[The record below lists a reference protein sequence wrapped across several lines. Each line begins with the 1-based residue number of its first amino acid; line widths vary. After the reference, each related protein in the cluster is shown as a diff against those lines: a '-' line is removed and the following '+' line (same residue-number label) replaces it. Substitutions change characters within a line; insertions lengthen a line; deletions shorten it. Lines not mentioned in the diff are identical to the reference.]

1 MNAAIHP
8 SGCFESERSIGILH
22 FTYLLFRVQQFIS
35 LETGRNRPR
44 GPVFMKAESSQFIG
58 DQQRVDTGHL
68 ILVTKGYT
76 IIKVAFT
83 ADTDGKMM
91 YRVTVNDTLLLD
103 NSPLGFEAK
112 DGIDLNRGFR
122 VVNTVF
128 TDKDEIW
135 TQPWGENKTNRNHYN
150 EMAVLLKNAAN
161 VELTLPKSWK
171 V

>member
-1 MNAAIHP
+1 MKQ
-8 SGCFESERSIGILH
+8 ILH
-22 FTYLLFRVQQFIS
+22 ILLIALMLMGFYSCVPKTELAS
-35 LETGRNRPR
+35 P
-44 GPVFMKAESSQFIG
+44 
-58 DQQRVDTGHL
+58 DGH
-68 ILVTKGYT
+68 
-76 IIKVAFT
+76 IKVAFT

-112 DGIDLNRGFR
+112 EGIDLNRGFR

-161 VELTLPKSWK
+161 VELTLRFRAFDDGVAFRYEYEVPGVDSLLITDRKS
-171 V
+171 VV

>member
-1 MNAAIHP
+1 
-8 SGCFESERSIGILH
+8 
-22 FTYLLFRVQQFIS
+22 
-35 LETGRNRPR
+35 
-44 GPVFMKAESSQFIG
+44 
-58 DQQRVDTGHL
+58 
-68 ILVTKGYT
+68 
-76 IIKVAFT
+76 
-83 ADTDGKMM
+83 M

-161 VELTLPKSWK
+161 VEYMQNLFHGYNSFIRFRIPNQPDVHYDRTNRWNL
-171 V
+171 